1 MKMRKEM
8 KKMRRRQEESE
19 QEERWR
25 KTKRKRDPLKD
36 SIEDA
41 RNRDGDHTRR
51 TIAADSKQ

>member
-1 MKMRKEM
+1 M